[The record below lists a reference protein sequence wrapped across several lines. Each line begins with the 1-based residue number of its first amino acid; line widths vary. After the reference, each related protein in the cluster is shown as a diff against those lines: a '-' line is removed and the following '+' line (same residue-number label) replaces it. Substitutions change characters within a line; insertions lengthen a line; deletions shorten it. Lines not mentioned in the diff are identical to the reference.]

1 MVEDSLSGQL
11 LYMMGVLLAMFSMS
25 MSTSVV
31 VHEGQSVQMNC
42 SFGVKETGFISV
54 TWLRQTNQSTP
65 VSIITAFYNYQKN
78 ETRNANY
85 HSGFTNKRFNWT
97 IVANSICT
105 LQIRDV
111 SVSDSGLYYCGMQ
124 PGDYMV
130 YHNATYLTITGV
142 LLAVFSMSMSTSVVV
157 REGQSVQMNCSFGVK
172 ETGFTSVTWLRQ
184 TNQSSPVSILTA
196 FYSQQK
202 HQASTANDHN
212 GFSSKRFT
220 SSVDHYTSTL
230 QIRGVSVSDSGLY
243 YCGMHP
249 GDHMVYYNATYLTI
263 TGVLLAVFSMSM
275 STSVVVREGQSVQM
289 NCSFGV
295 KETGFTSVTWLRQ
308 TNQSSPVS
316 ILTAFH
322 NHQKN
327 ETSNANYHSG
337 FSSKRFT
344 SSVDHYTSTL
354 QIRDVSVSDSGL
366 YYCGM
371 QPGDHMVYYN
381 ATYLTITGSGF
392 SELCSPELLWQEEEE
407 QLQPPDQQP
416 TRHKRCH

>member
-11 LYMMGVLLAMFSMS
+11 LYMM
-25 MSTSVV
+25 
-31 VHEGQSVQMNC
+31 
-42 SFGVKETGFISV
+42 
-54 TWLRQTNQSTP
+54 
-65 VSIITAFYNYQKN
+65 
-78 ETRNANY
+78 
-85 HSGFTNKRFNWT
+85 
-97 IVANSICT
+97 
-105 LQIRDV
+105 
-111 SVSDSGLYYCGMQ
+111 
-124 PGDYMV
+124 
-130 YHNATYLTITGV
+130 GV

-381 ATYLTITGSGF
+381 ATYLTITVVIAPSVPYCLHATAPCLLALWWSVGSADWLVPDSLNYAALNF
-392 SELCSPELLWQEEEE
+392 SGKKRKSNSN
-407 QLQPPDQQP
+407 LQTNNPHVTNAA
-416 TRHKRCH
+416 TR

>member
-130 YHNATYLTITGV
+130 YHNATYLTITDQTDAESTEKVKEEGWFCSGVCGTVVLVLGV
-142 LLAVFSMSMSTSVVV
+142 LSAVLNVVLV
-157 REGQSVQMNCSFGVK
+157 ILILTKHRGG
-172 ETGFTSVTWLRQ
+172 LRQ
-184 TNQSSPVSILTA
+184 NTESSG
-196 FYSQQK
+196 
-202 HQASTANDHN
+202 QAHSPPAQVQD
-212 GFSSKRFT
+212 
-220 SSVDHYTSTL
+220 
-230 QIRGVSVSDSGLY
+230 SDSMNYAALTFSGKKKKRSNFNLQTDNPHVIY
-243 YCGMHP
+243 A
-249 GDHMVYYNATYLTI
+249 AT
-263 TGVLLAVFSMSM
+263 
-275 STSVVVREGQSVQM
+275 R
-289 NCSFGV
+289 
-295 KETGFTSVTWLRQ
+295 
-308 TNQSSPVS
+308 
-316 ILTAFH
+316 
-322 NHQKN
+322 
-327 ETSNANYHSG
+327 
-337 FSSKRFT
+337 
-344 SSVDHYTSTL
+344 
-354 QIRDVSVSDSGL
+354 
-366 YYCGM
+366 
-371 QPGDHMVYYN
+371 
-381 ATYLTITGSGF
+381 
-392 SELCSPELLWQEEEE
+392 
-407 QLQPPDQQP
+407 
-416 TRHKRCH
+416 